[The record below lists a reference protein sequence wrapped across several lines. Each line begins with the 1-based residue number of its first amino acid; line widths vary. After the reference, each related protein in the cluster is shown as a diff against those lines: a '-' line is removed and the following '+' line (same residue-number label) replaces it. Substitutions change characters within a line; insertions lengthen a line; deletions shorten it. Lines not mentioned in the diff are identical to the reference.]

1 MMHLILVRP
10 EIPPN
15 TGNII
20 RLCANVGAHLHLVR
34 PLGFSLDDA
43 ILRRAGM
50 DYRQMAN
57 VSEHNTL
64 AEAAAL
70 VPESRLFALAPRR
83 AGNGGNGGNADNT
96 NAIGGVIR
104 FDKAQY
110 QKNDGF
116 VFGCESVGLPEDILS
131 AFPRHRR
138 LYVPMRPGNR
148 SINLSN
154 TVAIVAMEA
163 WRQLHYDGA
172 AE

>member
-1 MMHLILVRP
+1 MMRLILVRP

-20 RLCANVGAHLHLVR
+20 RLCANIGAHLHLVR
-34 PLGFSLDDA
+34 PLGFSLCDA
-43 ILRRAGM
+43 TLRRAGL

-64 AEAAAL
+64 AEASAA
-70 VPESRLFALAPRR
+70 VKKSRLFALAPRR
-83 AGNGGNGGNADNT
+83 AGDGDNIGGN
-96 NAIGGVIR
+96 IR
-104 FDKAQY
+104 FDNPTY
-110 QKNDGF
+110 REGDGF
-116 VFGCESVGLPEDILS
+116 VFGCESSGLPDAVLS
-131 AFPRHRR
+131 AFSPQHR

-163 WRQLHYDGA
+163 WRQLHYKGA
-172 AE
+172 AEY